1 MSSNSWDQDGRPARR
16 PSIPLQNMD
25 GSHVDNQETQAGL
38 FQRRRGSPSPSD
50 TPQMSA
56 NAPGI
61 STYWDQPYDHF
72 NDDIGPGSP
81 IDPMALQAA
90 LPPGMDRHQPSPPL
104 PSTPVRTYDPP
115 APYVEDAPSTD
126 YAESDR
132 VPLTAG
138 AEPISRSLSTNNLD
152 NRNRDSF
159 QTVASS
165 ENSPT
170 RGRSTR
176 SLGEDLR
183 ASYGSTRNRNLGA
196 SLNPNEYR
204 RSRSP
209 STSGALSRA
218 GSIVR
223 AMSQRVVNISGET
236 EVIDHRASR
245 HRSRSPVGH
254 SQDRNRDTVNSLFA
268 DTSYQPQLGRS
279 SSEKSTGPRF
289 NVSEATEAELPRPP
303 LPNPLKGKSLG
314 IFSPNNPL
322 RLRLC
327 NLLVNPYTEPFLL
340 LLIVLQAILL
350 AVESAPNVF
359 ETGRPERWG
368 KHPIDWAMLAL
379 FIIFTLEIISRVIVS
394 GFVLNAAEY
403 STIDRKR
410 GIRAAIADQYRA
422 VFQPE
427 RMKSVKKASQYNPE
441 PSAISRSFTT
451 FMQGQQAL
459 PRTLEE
465 HQRFQLARRAFL
477 RHSFNRFDF
486 VAVVSYWITFCLSVS
501 GLETKHDLY
510 AFRMLSCLRILRLL
524 ALTNGTAVST
534 SRSVRWMEISLQVS
548 DYSSKFEESDTFTCT
563 CCLSHHVFLV
573 ALCHHRRA
581 KFQSQSESAMCLA
594 RPA

>member
-16 PSIPLQNMD
+16 QSIPLQDLD
-25 GSHVDNQETQAGL
+25 GSHVDNSQTQAGL
-38 FQRRRGSPSPSD
+38 FYQQPASSSFD

-72 NDDIGPGSP
+72 NDDVSPGSP

-90 LPPGMDRHQPSPPL
+90 LPPGMDHHEPSPPL

-138 AEPISRSLSTNNLD
+138 VEPISGSLSANNLD
-152 NRNRDSF
+152 SRNRDSF
-159 QTVASS
+159 QTVSS
-165 ENSPT
+165 VENSPS

-183 ASYGSTRNRNLGA
+183 ASYGSTRNRNFGA
-196 SLNPNEYR
+196 SLNPNEYPR
-204 RSRSP
+204 PRSP

-236 EVIDHRASR
+236 EVIDHRASM

-254 SQDRNRDTVNSLFA
+254 SQDRNRDTVNSMFA
-268 DTSYQPQLGRS
+268 DTSYQPQLVRS
-279 SSEKSTGPRF
+279 SSEKSTQPRF
-289 NVSEATEAELPRPP
+289 GVEETEDPELPRPP

-327 NLLVNPYTEPFLL
+327 DLLVNPYTEPFLL

-359 ETGRPERWG
+359 EKGRPDRWG
-368 KHPIDWAMLAL
+368 KHAIDWAMLAL
-379 FIIFTLEIISRVIVS
+379 L
-394 GFVLNAAEY
+394 
-403 STIDRKR
+403 
-410 GIRAAIADQYRA
+410 
-422 VFQPE
+422 
-427 RMKSVKKASQYNPE
+427 
-441 PSAISRSFTT
+441 
-451 FMQGQQAL
+451 
-459 PRTLEE
+459 
-465 HQRFQLARRAFL
+465 
-477 RHSFNRFDF
+477 
-486 VAVVSYWITFCLSVS
+486 
-501 GLETKHDLY
+501 
-510 AFRMLSCLRILRLL
+510 
-524 ALTNGTAVST
+524 
-534 SRSVRWMEISLQVS
+534 
-548 DYSSKFEESDTFTCT
+548 
-563 CCLSHHVFLV
+563 
-573 ALCHHRRA
+573 
-581 KFQSQSESAMCLA
+581 
-594 RPA
+594 